1 MTLNTAWP
9 GWGESSKERLATSS
23 KSPLTIARVY
33 VNILRLA
40 KRVNDATINKI
51 ARISHTLLAERV
63 ATTFGGISEFM
74 MVLGMYWSLFSLS
87 DYIMGIILGIDLGG
101 RGEVDRAKYEY

>member
-1 MTLNTAWP
+1 MNIR
-9 GWGESSKERLATSS
+9 RLD
-23 KSPLTIARVY
+23 KG
-33 VNILRLA
+33 
-40 KRVNDATINKI
+40 VNDATINKI
-51 ARISHTLLAERV
+51 ARIRPTLVAERV

-74 MVLGMYWSLFSLS
+74 MVLGMYWSLFSVS